1 MSFQQ
6 GVRNFNQR
14 PGIFVNCKGIQ
25 NSFSFD
31 STPGQNLRSS
41 AHDKN
46 ASIDNGKQNQGIVIK
61 MAPQNGRKYLRGIP
75 QLYVLVKK
83 DWGNHP
89 VINIKSLNDFI
100 PYSGADL
107 GPI

>member
-1 MSFQQ
+1 
-6 GVRNFNQR
+6 
-14 PGIFVNCKGIQ
+14 
-25 NSFSFD
+25 
-31 STPGQNLRSS
+31 
-41 AHDKN
+41 
-46 ASIDNGKQNQGIVIK
+46 

>member
-6 GVRNFNQR
+6 RMRNFNQR
-14 PGIFVNCKGIQ
+14 SGNFVNCKGIQ

-46 ASIDNGKQNQGIVIK
+46 ATIDNGKQNQGIVIK
-61 MAPQNGRKYLRGIP
+61 MGPQDGRKYLRGIP
-75 QLYVLVKK
+75 EQYVLVKK
-83 DWGNHP
+83 RGGGNHP
-89 VINIKSLNDFI
+89 VINVKSLNI
-100 PYSGADL
+100 LYITS
-107 GPI
+107 ISKW